1 MGGGCGI
8 SRTAYLPRKQEVCRC
23 TYTPVPVQR
32 YDVSVCMVLTPAY
45 ARLRLCL
52 HRDLYLRTSSFF
64 PPCLGPHVER
74 VALWDHARPCLICL
88 LVSSCLPFPFRFLLT
103 IILVDSMQTFL
114 LQHRI
119 EKLDFLVL
127 SPRSDSD

>member
-1 MGGGCGI
+1 MG
-8 SRTAYLPRKQEVCRC
+8 PRK
-23 TYTPVPVQR
+23 TL
-32 YDVSVCMVLTPAY
+32 S
-45 ARLRLCL
+45 
-52 HRDLYLRTSSFF
+52 YLF
-64 PPCLGPHVER
+64 
-74 VALWDHARPCLICL
+74 I
-88 LVSSCLPFPFRFLLT
+88 SSCLPFPFRFLLT